1 VASVYGRKIDV
12 LLKFLKFFF
21 NTISMFHAIIGDRK
35 KKTGLMRPVKKQVY
49 L

>member
-12 LLKFLKFFF
+12 LLEFLKFFF

>member
-12 LLKFLKFFF
+12 LLKFHKFFF

-35 KKTGLMRPVKKQVY
+35 KKTGLLRAGKKQVCI
-49 L
+49 

>member
-35 KKTGLMRPVKKQVY
+35 KENRPYEAGKKQVY